1 MRRENFTNENDRFEE
16 LEELQHMNQS
26 YAALQQNEESKSPES
41 ALDDQ
46 RAKGRKFG
54 GNGISVAQN
63 GMGTNGNGHKY
74 NGNGSAKPIRV
85 SSDDSDDLFPFGYEQ
100 PKKHNISSSYQVTAA
115 KNGHKLPAAP
125 IAKQKATSHVLAT
138 NGSNGFK
145 SNLDNGS
152 SAPLLGGGTQ
162 PWTATHAAASELKG
176 AKEQEPAVQRNGNH
190 FHLVTEPE
198 VSKPRD
204 SKLKGLVFT
213 PEPSAESLHANQ
225 DNITAISPYKS
236 MWLEIPKGSP
246 IFPFD
251 GNEPRVAEQYRILR
265 TSILLNPG
273 RPQVVAV
280 SSGSSGD
287 GKTITA
293 INIAGI
299 LAMKSETTVL
309 IVEGDLRKCA
319 LAPILG
325 INSSPGLA
333 EVLRGTISLDD
344 AIIRAEQLPNFHV
357 LPAGTVTD
365 NPAELLDSDEFRKFV
380 KDVRKRFSFV
390 VFDTTPA
397 ASVADF
403 KLVMQVSDGVLM
415 VVRPDHTDRDSFQR
429 AFELVPEKLLLGAV
443 INAFEDWF
451 LWKKLDANYYYSGE
465 VRKTKAKPFFNWRRR
480 SSSK

>member
-1 MRRENFTNENDRFEE
+1 MKLAASPNKYEQFEE
-16 LEELQHMNQS
+16 SKEVQNMTQS
-26 YAALQQNEESKSPES
+26 YEALQQNEESTSPEGTADYQPTNKVKLGS
-41 ALDDQ
+41 
-46 RAKGRKFG
+46 
-54 GNGISVAQN
+54 NGSSMQEKAI
-63 GMGTNGNGHKY
+63 GMNGNGHY
-74 NGNGSAKPIRV
+74 TNGAAKPIRV
-85 SSDDSDDLFPFGYEQ
+85 SSDDSDDLFPFGDGALKKSIANSYKRIGVKNGSKQ
-100 PKKHNISSSYQVTAA
+100 PVVARPKTARLVTANGGNGFHSISNNSPIEQLLDGEA
-115 KNGHKLPAAP
+115 RPWNIANSVVPELKSAPQESIHKNGSITNP
-125 IAKQKATSHVLAT
+125 IA
-138 NGSNGFK
+138 
-145 SNLDNGS
+145 
-152 SAPLLGGGTQ
+152 
-162 PWTATHAAASELKG
+162 
-176 AKEQEPAVQRNGNH
+176 
-190 FHLVTEPE
+190 EPE

-213 PEPSAESLHANQ
+213 SEPSVDSLHQENVPSAP
-225 DNITAISPYKS
+225 TSPYRS
-236 MWLEIPKGSP
+236 VWLEIPEGSP
-246 IFPFD
+246 VFPFD
-251 GNEPRVAEQYRILR
+251 GSAPRVAEQYRILR
-265 TSILLNPG
+265 TSILLNPAK
-273 RPQVVAV
+273 PHVVAV

-287 GKTITA
+287 GKTLTA

-325 INSSPGLA
+325 IKSFPGLA
-333 EVLRGTISLDD
+333 EVLNGTTSLDN

-357 LPAGTVTD
+357 LPAGNVTD

-380 KDVRKRFSFV
+380 KDARERFSFV

-465 VRKTKAKPFFNWRRR
+465 VRKAKAKPFFNWRRR
-480 SSSK
+480 SSAK

>member
-1 MRRENFTNENDRFEE
+1 MTHRYE
-16 LEELQHMNQS
+16 
-26 YAALQQNEESKSPES
+26 ALQQHGEPTS
-41 ALDDQ
+41 AEGMLDDQ
-46 RAKGRKFG
+46 RAKHPKLIANGTSTNK
-54 GNGISVAQN
+54 NGI
-63 GMGTNGNGHKY
+63 GKNGNGHH
-74 NGNGSAKPIRV
+74 NPQAGVRQKPLRAL
-85 SSDDSDDLFPFGYEQ
+85 SDDSDDLFPFGDEP
-100 PKKHNISSSYQVTAA
+100 PKKTNARNPFNGTVLKNARKQPTLVVRQNTTSPRVPSNGHIGRKSIADSSSVKQVLGATA
-115 KNGHKLPAAP
+115 LPW
-125 IAKQKATSHVLAT
+125 KATKWV
-138 NGSNGFK
+138 
-145 SNLDNGS
+145 
-152 SAPLLGGGTQ
+152 
-162 PWTATHAAASELKG
+162 ASELKD
-176 AKEQEPAVQRNGNH
+176 ARQEPVFHGNGPNISQT
-190 FHLVTEPE
+190 VEPE
-198 VSKPRD
+198 VSKPRN

-213 PEPSAESLHANQ
+213 TEPSADALHHDHDHFVA
-225 DNITAISPYKS
+225 TSPYRS
-236 MWLEIPKGSP
+236 MWMEIPQGSP

-251 GNEPRVAEQYRILR
+251 GTEPRVAEQYRILR
-265 TSILLNPG
+265 TSILLHPAK
-273 RPQVVAV
+273 PHVIAV

-287 GKTITA
+287 GKTLTA

-325 INSSPGLA
+325 VKSSPGLA
-333 EVLRGTISLDD
+333 EVLRGQTTLDD
-344 AIIRAEQLPNFHV
+344 AIIRAEQLPNFHI

-403 KLVMQVSDGVLM
+403 KLVMQVSDGILI

-465 VRKTKAKPFFNWRRR
+465 VRKAKAKPFFNWRRR
-480 SSSK
+480 SSKK